1 MIEMASLSA
10 RMSGITQSAGLFG
23 FNIQML
29 PHEGSETVLAEIE
42 VPPAYTSEHE
52 ARNKAQSALM
62 CYELTGKFPNFS
74 EGVQGSSL
82 FARVRE
88 LRSLAKCTL
97 KEAVAAL
104 SQANEPRFAG
114 DVLMALAAIK
124 DEEGAH
130 DRSAQWRTENPAL
143 DRAFPVPNF

>member
-1 MIEMASLSA
+1 MAILSA
-10 RMSGITQSAGLFG
+10 RMSGITQSEGLFG

-29 PHEGSETVLAEIE
+29 PNGDSETVLAEIE
-42 VPPAYTSEHE
+42 VPPAFASEHE
-52 ARNKAQSALM
+52 ARNKAQTALM

-74 EGVQGSSL
+74 DWHPQRPSL
-82 FARVRE
+82 ISRVRE
-88 LRSLAKCTL
+88 LRDLAKCSL
-97 KEAVAAL
+97 KEAVSAL

-124 DEEGAH
+124 DETGAH
-130 DRSAQWRTENPAL
+130 DRSVQWRIENPAL

>member
-1 MIEMASLSA
+1 MASLSA

-74 EGVQGSSL
+74 EGAEPGPSMI
-82 FARVRE
+82 ARVRE
-88 LRSLAKCTL
+88 LRDLAKCNL
-97 KEAVAAL
+97 REAIAAL

-124 DEEGAH
+124 DEQGAR
-130 DRSAQWRTENPAL
+130 DLSSRWRRENPAL
-143 DRAFPVPNF
+143 DRAFPVPHS

>member
-1 MIEMASLSA
+1 MASLSA

-74 EGVQGSSL
+74 EGVDQGPSL
-82 FARVRE
+82 ISRVRE
-88 LRSLAKCTL
+88 LRYLAKCNL
-97 KEAVAAL
+97 REALAAL
-104 SQANEPRFAG
+104 SQANDPRFAG

-124 DEEGAH
+124 SEEGAH
-130 DRSAQWRTENPAL
+130 DLSARWRNENPAL